1 MIKERRED
9 NCFSA
14 QHHVKVQKW
23 NLTQVICSNWT
34 IKTLV
39 QRHNRRQR
47 GGAGGASP
55 LPPTAKCFFRRK
67 IGVDEREGVHEKSDK
82 KWHEKE
88 SVRPI
93 KWCPTHANSSMYF
106 FLQLNLFFLDSYE
119 ALIILQ
125 RAARKTYP
133 RDNHWIWDNYIIFAQ
148 NYYNFTTLSTWVVYK
163 YVCLK
168 MRFCLKT
175 KFSISFDITW
185 NEKCLYASE
194 ILFHWLRG

>member
-67 IGVDEREGVHEKSDK
+67 IGLDEREGVHEKSDK
-82 KWHEKE
+82 K
-88 SVRPI
+88 
-93 KWCPTHANSSMYF
+93 
-106 FLQLNLFFLDSYE
+106 
-119 ALIILQ
+119 
-125 RAARKTYP
+125 
-133 RDNHWIWDNYIIFAQ
+133 
-148 NYYNFTTLSTWVVYK
+148 
-163 YVCLK
+163 
-168 MRFCLKT
+168 
-175 KFSISFDITW
+175 
-185 NEKCLYASE
+185 
-194 ILFHWLRG
+194 